1 MKRIIAL
8 TLLCFF
14 GFTQVNA
21 QVSIKPGFKAGL
33 NISRFTNTEGSNKKD
48 FYLGGL
54 LAIKF
59 AKLYTLQPE
68 LVYSRQGAN
77 VKTYNDFTNPD
88 PIVYGSKTEKYS
100 LDYLSLAVIN
110 KFTFG
115 PGFQVVVGPS
125 IDFKV
130 GDNFKGYTS
139 DDLIGLDLAFI
150 AGIGFEFRNGITV
163 EARFK
168 QGMADIFG
176 NNYNEYNDSNN
187 NGNYDEIVLNQLFQL
202 GVSYS
207 FDLK

>member
-1 MKRIIAL
+1 MKTKFLIAL
-8 TLLCFF
+8 FF
-14 GFTQVNA
+14 LGFTIANA
-21 QVSIKPGFKAGL
+21 QVTLKPGVKAGL
-33 NISRFTNTEGSNKKD
+33 NISRFTNTEGSNKSD
-48 FYLGGL
+48 FYIGGL
-54 LAIKF
+54 LAIKL
-59 AKLYTLQPE
+59 AKFYTLQPE

-77 VKTYNDFTNPD
+77 VKTYSDFTNPD

-100 LDYLSLAVIN
+100 LNYLSLGVIN

-130 GDNFKGYTS
+130 GDNFEGYAS

-150 AGIGFEFRNGITV
+150 AGLGFEFKNGITV

-187 NGNYDEIVLNQLFQL
+187 NGNYDEVILNQLFQL